1 MGSVIEDTKSFPPH
15 STTLKFTD
23 YSLSFTIC
31 PLASTFGAAMKTIRR
46 IFSYYGRYPK
56 LAAAQLL
63 CAILMTA
70 MLPVF
75 SEMSGRIFKNVIE
88 SFKKSENVITVA
100 QQVKNAPVAADQ
112 QATRDQIAA
121 QIQASAPDIQSSEYR
136 EESKNRLILYT
147 GIALLAFFGRDFFNC
162 LRILINNVFEQKA
175 IYDLR
180 SELYS
185 KLQRLP
191 LKWFDSK
198 RTGDI
203 MTRVAEDI
211 PSMERLLIDGVE
223 QGLIAVL
230 QIVGVAAFLIW
241 KDPLLGF
248 TALSPIPFLAIGA
261 WIYTKNARDRHRDVK
276 RYTGDMNALLSD
288 NISGVRQIKSYAA
301 ESDEH
306 ERFNTLSQKV
316 RTATLR
322 VMRYWAFY
330 SPSMSFVNS
339 CGYVLVLGVGGWRIL
354 SDPTVGTEIY
364 LYFFTIMWALYEPI
378 GRLHGLNQM
387 ALSSKAA
394 AERVFEI
401 LDTEDELHADEGM
414 HLPQPVR
421 GEVRF
426 DHVNFSYDNEPTLH
440 DITFTAKPGQTIA
453 LVGTTGA
460 GKSTLVSLLTRF
472 YEYNS
477 GSISID
483 GYELNCLNKPS
494 LRSSIAYVTQD
505 SFLFNGSVREN
516 LLLGKRGA
524 TDEELWAAL
533 DAANASTFVR
543 ELPKLL
549 DTNVGERGVK
559 LSGGEKQRISIARA
573 LLKNQ
578 PILILDEATASVD
591 SKTEQLIQDAL
602 DKLMKQRT
610 AFVIAHRLSTIKNAD
625 VIHVL
630 DHGRIVESGSH
641 EELLRQGGKYASL
654 SKQAFL
660 NDRSDD

>member
-1 MGSVIEDTKSFPPH
+1 
-15 STTLKFTD
+15 
-23 YSLSFTIC
+23 
-31 PLASTFGAAMKTIRR
+31 MKTIRR

-56 LAAAQLL
+56 LAVAQLL
-63 CAILMTA
+63 CAILMTV

-88 SFKKSENVITVA
+88 SHKQAEQTEKIAQRVIETPVDASGEEIRSRIAEDIRSESPDTQAKEYKKNSTSE
-100 QQVKNAPVAADQ
+100 
-112 QATRDQIAA
+112 
-121 QIQASAPDIQSSEYR
+121 
-136 EESKNRLILYT
+136 LIIYT
-147 GIALLAFFGRDFFNC
+147 LIALAAFFGRDLFNC

-175 IYDLR
+175 IFDLR

-211 PSMERLLIDGVE
+211 PAMERLLIDGVE
-223 QGLIAVL
+223 QGLIAIL
-230 QIVGVAAFLIW
+230 QIVGISAFLIW
-241 KDPLLGF
+241 KDPILGF
-248 TALSPIPFLAIGA
+248 TALAPIPFLAIGA
-261 WIYTKNARDRHRDVK
+261 WIYTKNARERYRDLK
-276 RYTGDMNALLSD
+276 RFTGDMNALLSD

-301 ESDEH
+301 EEDEH
-306 ERFNTLSQKV
+306 KRFNKLSNKV
-316 RTATLR
+316 RQATLK
-322 VMRYWAFY
+322 VMKYWAVY
-330 SPSMSFVNS
+330 SPTMSFVNS
-339 CGYVLVLGVGGWRIL
+339 CGYVLVLGVGGYRIIT
-354 SDPTVGTEIY
+354 DPAVGTEIY

-401 LDTEDELHADEGM
+401 LDTDDELHADEGKM
-414 HLPQPVR
+414 LPQPLN
-421 GEVRF
+421 GEVIF
-426 DHVNFSYDNEPTLH
+426 KNVNFSYEDEPTLH

-453 LVGTTGA
+453 LVGSTGA
-460 GKSTLVSLLTRF
+460 GKSTLVNLLTRF
-472 YEYNS
+472 YEYDD
-477 GSISID
+477 GSITID
-483 GYELNCLNKPS
+483 GRELNTLNKPS

-505 SFLFNGSVREN
+505 SFLFNGTVREN
-516 LLLGKRGA
+516 LILGKRDA
-524 TDEELWAAL
+524 TDEELWRAL
-533 DAANASTFVR
+533 DAANASPFVK
-543 ELPKLL
+543 ELPELL

-559 LSGGEKQRISIARA
+559 LSGGEKQRLSIARA

-591 SKTEQLIQDAL
+591 SKTEKLIQDAL
-602 DKLMKQRT
+602 DNLMHTRT
-610 AFVIAHRLSTIKNAD
+610 AFVIAHRLSTIQNAD

-630 DHGRIVESGSH
+630 DRGHIIESGTH
-641 EELLRQGGKYASL
+641 AELLAKNGKYAAL

-660 NDRSDD
+660 NDTSTD